1 MLLLYSI
8 IIDKT
13 RKIKMWINKIKN
25 FLLDIFFPKICLGC
39 QKNGFF
45 ICPTCLKN
53 IIVLGEIKNNFQGF
67 KGMIACFDYH
77 QPLIK
82 KMIKRAKYSPYQKEL
97 IPILT
102 SFLIKFL
109 KNFPQILSFW
119 KKNNFVLIPIP
130 LTKGKM
136 AWRGFNQAEI
146 IARAFGDALVLSVET
161 ACLERQ
167 RSTIP
172 QSQLDD
178 EGRRENMKD
187 AFVVIDVT
195 RIAGR
200 RILLI
205 DDVITTGATVSA
217 CADALLAGGA
227 REIWCVAI
235 AHGGAPIDAR
245 A

>member
-146 IARAFGDALVLSVET
+146 IAKEINLKLNLPLNKKIIKR
-161 ACLERQ
+161 
-167 RSTIP
+167 IKNKK
-172 QSQLDD
+172 SQTNL
-178 EGRRENMKD
+178 GRKNRMENVKGI
-187 AFVVIDVT
+187 FKIEEKSPKN
-195 RIAGR
+195 I
-200 RILLI
+200 ILI
-205 DDVITTGATVSA
+205 DDVLTTGATLEEAKKTLVRA
-217 CADALLAGGA
+217 GAKNVWAIVLAKG
-227 REIWCVAI
+227 
-235 AHGGAPIDAR
+235 
-245 A
+245 